1 MRGKEVGKEYRK
13 ERVKGGWTMG
23 LEESLEGTT
32 GKSDV
37 RMGEGPRSRIKTVVS
52 GGGIREVGAGLEEGL
67 GIGRGGGWRG

>member
-37 RMGEGPRSRIKTVVS
+37 RMGEGPRSSLKTEERW
-52 GGGIREVGAGLEEGL
+52 GEIRAVGEGREERR
-67 GIGRGGGWRG
+67 GIGRGGGWLG